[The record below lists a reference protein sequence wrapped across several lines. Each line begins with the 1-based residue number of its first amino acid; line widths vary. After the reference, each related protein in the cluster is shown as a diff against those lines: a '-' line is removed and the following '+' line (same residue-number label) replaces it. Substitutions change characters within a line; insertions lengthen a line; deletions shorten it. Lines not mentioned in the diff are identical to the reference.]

1 MKKQQIHTNWGPTDP
16 TSNPL
21 TTVSRQLKMYEKT
34 FYTTMVMQASF
45 FVIEKI
51 TKNSRDLE
59 FVTKMEN
66 IAPFYIHC
74 TVSRK
79 SCQIP
84 LIYLP

>member
-16 TSNPL
+16 
-21 TTVSRQLKMYEKT
+21 RIHEKT
-34 FYTTMVMQASF
+34 FYTTLVMQASF

-84 LIYLP
+84 LIYLPGQF